1 MIAEHRALMNPRTVH
16 QSVVGPA
23 GRIECAI
30 DSPAAPARG
39 TAVVC
44 HPHPQQG
51 GTMDNKVV
59 QTLARAFVQLGWRS
73 VRFNFRG
80 VGASEGGWDDGVGEV
95 DDALAVIDAFR
106 APAGA
111 PALPFMLAGFSFGG
125 FVAAAAASR
134 LPDGA
139 KPQRLVLVGTKTQK
153 QQVPKVPA
161 DTLVIHGETDDV
173 VPVSAALDWARPQ
186 SLPVLVFPG
195 VGHFFH
201 GQLGLLKAVV
211 VKALTPPQAL

>member
-1 MIAEHRALMNPRTVH
+1 MNPRTVH
-16 QSVVGPA
+16 QNIAGPA

-30 DSPAAPARG
+30 DGPAEVTQG

-80 VGASEGGWDDGVGEV
+80 VGGSEGVWAGGVGEV
-95 DDALAVIDAFR
+95 DDALAVIEAFR
-106 APAGA
+106 TAAGE
-111 PALPFMLAGFSFGG
+111 PERPFMLAGFSFGG
-125 FVAAAAASR
+125 FVAAEAASR

-139 KPQRLVLVGTKTQK
+139 KPQRLVLVGASTQK

-161 DTLVIHGETDDV
+161 DTLVIHGETDEV
-173 VPVSAALDWARPQ
+173 VPLSAALDWARPQ
-186 SLPVLVFPG
+186 SLPILVFPG

-201 GQLGLLKAVV
+201 GQLGLLKSVV
-211 VKALTPPQAL
+211 VEALKPRQVV